1 MSTHKK
7 MLLGFAVG
15 VVAGLVAHFFT
26 EGNGAVLRFV
36 TTYVT
41 GPIGQIFLRALFM
54 LILPLVFSALVM
66 GIVEMKDLRTMG
78 RAGLRLL
85 LYTIL
90 FTGTAVVV
98 GMTLVNVLRPGE
110 GFDRDLA
117 ESLIAGTSERV
128 ADIVESSRQ
137 APSGIG
143 FVVGLV
149 PSNVV
154 GAAASNDILGV
165 MVFAL
170 IFGIGI
176 VLTPSSATERL
187 KEVIDGTLQVS
198 MTLIDLVLRF
208 APYAVAC
215 LVFNLAAQF
224 GWGLL
229 VRLASFV
236 GVALLAMVI
245 HGFVFYP
252 LMIRYSGRNPVRFF
266 RKAEE
271 ALLVAFSTA
280 SSNAALPTTL
290 RVAEERLGLPEK
302 VARFVLT
309 VGATANQNGTA
320 LFEGITVLFLA
331 QFYGVDLS
339 LGQQALVMF
348 VCILGGVG
356 TAGVPAG
363 SLPVIA
369 MICGMVGI
377 PVEGIGIILGVDRF
391 LDMCRT
397 TLNVAGDL
405 VITAVIAGPPGNEK
419 IQGLGAGP

>member
-236 GVALLAMVI
+236 GVALLAMAI

-363 SLPVIA
+363 SLPMIA

-419 IQGLGAGP
+419 IQRLGATP